1 MSGDEC
7 GGRGQGGTKKGKAWR
22 FGDNVDTDQIYPGAY
37 LPLTD
42 PREMAMHAMEG
53 YEGRED
59 FAKLVNEGDFVV
71 AGVNFGSGSSREHA
85 PVALREAGVTAV
97 IAKSFARIYYR
108 NSVNIGMPILE
119 CADVDRIPDG
129 STIEVDLAGGEIR
142 LEDGTCLRATPVTG
156 LEFDIMEAG
165 GLIPYLKKTQGIE

>member
-1 MSGDEC
+1 VSGDGC
-7 GGRGQGGTKKGKAWR
+7 GSGGPGRVSKGKAWV

-42 PREMAMHAMEG
+42 PKEMAQHAMEG

-59 FAKLVNEGDFVV
+59 FSKLVGEGDFVV

-119 CADVDRIPDG
+119 CADADGIPDG
-129 STIEVDLAGGEIR
+129 SVIEVDLATGEIK
-142 LEDGTCLRATPVTG
+142 LEDGTCIKASPVTG
-156 LEFDIMEAG
+156 LEFDIMAAG